1 MAKNPKHKK
10 QKQYWNNFNKTLKMA
25 SINKKKIFTKY
36 NNGLLTQKNN
46 NEPNSSLVLVSLS
59 RQLGCIF
66 NGCINMQYTEYAFS
80 TLKMLV
86 VKHA

>member
-10 QKQYWNNFNKTLKMA
+10 QKQYWNNFSKILK
-25 SINKKKIFTKY
+25 IPHQKKKIFKKY

-46 NEPNSSLVLVSLS
+46 NKPNSSLVLVSLS
-59 RQLGCIF
+59 RQLDCIF
-66 NGCINMQYTEYAFS
+66 NGCINIQYTEYAFS

-86 VKHA
+86 IKHA

>member
-25 SINKKKIFTKY
+25 FIKKKKIFTKY

-46 NEPNSSLVLVSLS
+46 NEPNSSLVLVLLS
-59 RQLGCIF
+59 RQLGCTF
-66 NGCINMQYTEYAFS
+66 NGCINMQYAEYAFS
-80 TLKMLV
+80 TLKMLL